1 MAAMLHADTNP
12 LLDDVVNNLIIKGQG
27 QQYQI

>member
-1 MAAMLHADTNP
+1 MAAMLHTDTNP
-12 LLDDVVNNLIIKGQG
+12 LLDDAVNNLIIKGQG